1 MCEACGFDTS
11 SSADKDKYAKN
22 SPGLQAI
29 FDVFVKTQ
37 QKMNNTKD
45 SGAVSDSGA
54 NVDTKH
60 VSEEDSS
67 KAESLKN
74 DGNKYMSA
82 KDYGAALDS
91 YTKAIE
97 LNPYSPVFYSNRAAA
112 YSQIGQ
118 HDEAIAD
125 ARKAAEINPTFG
137 KAYSR
142 LGHALF
148 ASGQFAEAVKAY
160 EKGVE
165 VDPSN
170 KLMKSGLEASKAKL
184 SDSSSGNKDAL
195 ATQAPSNGSNADPLA
210 GAGTGAGAGGMP
222 DLSTLMNNP
231 MVAQMAQ
238 QMMQNGGLEQLMNNP
253 MLRQMAENF
262 GSSGQMPDVRAM
274 MNNPQLRQMAQ
285 QFMGGMGGGAP
296 RH

>member
-1 MCEACGFDTS
+1 MDRGPALEPYYTVSRSMVVSESSKPLAFAVASWLQNQEDAKLKKAADSVCEACGFDTS

-125 ARKAAEINPTFG
+125 ARKAAEI
-137 KAYSR
+137 
-142 LGHALF
+142 
-148 ASGQFAEAVKAY
+148 
-160 EKGVE
+160 
-165 VDPSN
+165 
-170 KLMKSGLEASKAKL
+170 L
-184 SDSSSGNKDAL
+184 SL
-195 ATQAPSNGSNADPLA
+195 I
-210 GAGTGAGAGGMP
+210 
-222 DLSTLMNNP
+222 
-231 MVAQMAQ
+231 
-238 QMMQNGGLEQLMNNP
+238 
-253 MLRQMAENF
+253 
-262 GSSGQMPDVRAM
+262 
-274 MNNPQLRQMAQ
+274 
-285 QFMGGMGGGAP
+285 
-296 RH
+296 HI